1 MAVAVEAIHRGR
13 HWEIV
18 ALVRATRNEIADFV
32 DALPIPAQKKIV
44 RMFRIIADAEDGPFM
59 FRNEQKMRHLG
70 DDLYELKSDQVRL
83 LFFIDRPRRLV
94 VANGFLKKTQRTPRG
109 EIERARTVR
118 ALYYREAL

>member
-44 RMFRIIADAEDGPFM
+44 RMFRTIADAEDGPFM

>member
-1 MAVAVEAIHRGR
+1 MTVTVEAIRQGR

-18 ALVRATRNEIADFV
+18 AVARGNRNEVADFV

-44 RMFRIIADAEDGPFM
+44 RMFQIIADAEDGPFM

-70 DDLYELKSDQVRL
+70 EDLYELKSDQVRL

-94 VANGFLKKTQRTPRG
+94 VATGFLKKTAKTPG
-109 EIERARTVR
+109 DEIARAKLMR
-118 ALYYREAL
+118 ALYYGEAP